1 MLPNRFDVGHC
12 RSHQIMKNT
21 IALQKNIGF
30 ALLFVVAILPT
41 LLVEIPAMED
51 YLDHLSRMYI
61 LTTAGTSDAN
71 PYYQISWAVYSDI
84 AMDIIVPQLGRFM
97 DVETAGRLFF
107 LASQLLVVTG
117 AIAIE
122 LSVKRRHEIA
132 GFAALLTLHSMP
144 FSFGFVNFEFG
155 TGVALWGIA
164 SWMELSRK
172 GDWGPRFAAH
182 VVFATVLFLSHFFA
196 LGIYGLTIGL
206 FELRKMLGSRP
217 SAGQALITFITLASP
232 VIFMLLLM
240 KETGAAVGE
249 NANEWWLAQKPIWF
263 ALFLNGYSISLALGS
278 AAALT
283 VLLFYAGLKRSL
295 SISSDGKWIGFG
307 FLLVFIVMP
316 FKLFGSRIADIRM
329 LTAAFLVLP
338 AFVTFSPRSK
348 PLGYLISLVALAII
362 LINGSYVN
370 YLWLSY
376 RSDYAAMKASFA
388 LVRQGSFVLVGNAA
402 PATPLAEV
410 PFWRAPTLAVYYAKA
425 FVSSFYTLPG
435 QHAVQVRPDL
445 KRLEVNGKIE
455 TYEPPSLATLQI
467 IAQGGK
473 APNAPQYIADWTRDF
488 DYVYLLG
495 PPGPNV
501 LPDVLDELTSE
512 RRFTL
517 YRVRK

>member
-1 MLPNRFDVGHC
+1 ME
-12 RSHQIMKNT
+12 ST
-21 IALQKNIGF
+21 IGSQKNIAF
-30 ALLFVVAILPT
+30 AILFVVAILPT
-41 LLVEIPAMED
+41 LLVTIPAMED
-51 YLDHLSRMYI
+51 YLDHLARMYI
-61 LTTAGTSDAN
+61 LTTAGTNDAN

-84 AMDIIVPQLGRFM
+84 AMDIIVPTLGRFM
-97 DVETAGRLFF
+97 NVETAGQIFF
-107 LASQLLVVTG
+107 LATQLLVVTG

-144 FSFGFVNFEFG
+144 FAFGFVNFEFG

-164 SWMELSRK
+164 SWMELSRR

-182 VVFATVLFLSHFFA
+182 VVFATVLFVSHFFA

-206 FELRKMLGSRP
+206 IELRKLLGSRS
-217 SAGQALITFITLASP
+217 SAGQALMTFITLASP

-240 KETGAAVGE
+240 KGTGAAVGE
-249 NANEWWLAQKPIWF
+249 NANEWRLAWKPVWF
-263 ALFLNGYSISLALGS
+263 ALFFNGYSISLAVGT
-278 AAALT
+278 AAALL
-283 VLLFYAGLKRSL
+283 VLLLYAGLKQTL
-295 SISSDGKWIGFG
+295 SISCDGKWIGFG

-316 FKLFGSRIADIRM
+316 FKLFGSRIADVRM
-329 LTAAFLVLP
+329 LTAALLVLP
-338 AFVTFSPRSK
+338 AFTTFSPRTR
-348 PLGYLISLVALAII
+348 PLGYLISLVAVAII
-362 LINGSYVN
+362 LMNNNYVN

-388 LVRQGSFVLVGNAA
+388 LVRQGSFVLVGSAT
-402 PATPLAEV
+402 PSTPLADV
-410 PFWRAPTLAVYYAKA
+410 PFWRAPTLAVYYANA
-425 FVSSFYTLPG
+425 FVSSLYTLPG

-445 KRLEVNGKIE
+445 KRLEVNGKTE
-455 TYEPPSLATLQI
+455 TYEPPSSATLQI
-467 IAQGGK
+467 IAHGGK
-473 APNAPQYIADWTRDF
+473 VANAPQYIADWTRDF

-501 LPDVLDELTSE
+501 LPDLLEELTAE

>member
-1 MLPNRFDVGHC
+1 ME
-12 RSHQIMKNT
+12 ST
-21 IALQKNIGF
+21 IGSQKNIAF

-51 YLDHLSRMYI
+51 YLDHLARMYI
-61 LTTAGTSDAN
+61 LTTAGTNDAN
-71 PYYQISWAVYSDI
+71 PYYQISWAVYSDL
-84 AMDIIVPQLGRFM
+84 AMDIIVPTLGRFM
-97 DVETAGRLFF
+97 DVETAGRIFF

-144 FSFGFVNFEFG
+144 FAFGFVNFEFG

-164 SWMELSRK
+164 SWIELSRK
-172 GDWGPRFAAH
+172 AGWQPRFTAH
-182 VVFATVLFLSHFFA
+182 IVFTTVLFLSHFFA

-206 FELRKMLGSRP
+206 LELRKLLGSRF
-217 SAGQALITFITLASP
+217 SARQASITFIALASP
-232 VIFMLLLM
+232 VIIMLLLM
-240 KETGAAVGE
+240 KATGAAVGE
-249 NANEWWLAQKPIWF
+249 NANEWWLARKPIWLT
-263 ALFLNGYSISLALGS
+263 LFLNGYSINLALGS

-283 VLLFYAGLKRSL
+283 VLLLYGGLKRSL
-295 SISSDGKWIGFG
+295 SISDDGKWIGFG

-338 AFVTFSPRSK
+338 AFVTFSPRTKSV
-348 PLGYLISLVALAII
+348 GYLIPLIAFTII
-362 LINGSYVN
+362 VINDGYVN

-388 LVRQGSFVLVGNAA
+388 LVRKDSFVLVGNA
-402 PATPLAEV
+402 TPLTPLTEV
-410 PFWRAPTLAVYYAKA
+410 PFWRAPTLAVYYSKA
-425 FVSSFYTLPG
+425 FVSSLYTLPG
-435 QHAVQVRPDL
+435 QHAVQLRPDL
-445 KRLEVNGKIE
+445 KRLEVNGKTE
-455 TYEPPSLATLQI
+455 TYEPPSSATLQI

-501 LPDVLDELTSE
+501 LPDVLEELTAE